1 MSRTEKWLPFIVGC
15 ALALPTVLV
24 RCPPMADYALHEAIV
39 GLMRHYGD
47 PHFAPHELYRLNLGH
62 PNQLF
67 YFLAWL
73 LSYPFGV
80 TKACELVIAA
90 GIVLIPVSGAYFCRA
105 FGKWQWITPLLAPLA
120 VGWLYY
126 WGLIA
131 NILSISVFL
140 FALPTFDRYAEKP
153 NWRGLAQVCAF
164 IVLLYEAHEAT
175 LLSACAV
182 YGVLCI
188 VRPITIKRSL
198 ARAVP
203 LAVALTIAMT
213 QLRLQRAN
221 FRAGTEPPETEAFV
235 PLMVKLKVLPS
246 SLFAGFEL
254 WVQIIVFTLALGVAL
269 TFVYL
274 RVADREKT
282 TRTVRT
288 WLHDLRFE
296 VAALMLFAA
305 YWAAPSTFTGATLI
319 FHRFLPLAW
328 ALFVVCASPSR
339 RTKVPRLTP
348 LLASAVPIGVA
359 LINWPQFS
367 DANDVFEQLDEV
379 SQSIEI
385 GSPVLAV
392 QLSDKGNRLFPLAT
406 AAGHVVA
413 TRGGRAAYDFTQS
426 PISPLLLR
434 LECDWPLTRERLVQD
449 ARYMRPTY
457 DFRRFR
463 YVVFHARDAWLLD
476 VAAHIVADEG
486 RVIARKGEWMVVES
500 KLKVRGLC
508 KPDWKIPNPPP
519 MTFQQRWGKMIVAAA
534 ANGDQIDYTVRFPED
549 HPDAGART
557 GDAAGSNDS
566 TKDAGASDAS
576 PADSAP

>member
-24 RCPPMADYALHEAIV
+24 HCPPMADYPLHEAIV

-47 PHFAPHELYRLNLGH
+47 PQFAPHELYRLNLGH

-73 LSYPFGV
+73 LSYPLGV

-140 FALPTFDRYAEKP
+140 FALPTLDRCAEKP
-153 NWRGLAQVCAF
+153 DWRGVAKACAF

-182 YGVLCI
+182 YGLLCI
-188 VRPITIKRSL
+188 ARPLTLKGSL

-203 LAVALTIAMT
+203 LALAMT
-213 QLRLQRAN
+213 MAVVQVRLQRAN
-221 FRAGTEPPETEAFV
+221 FRAGTEPPETEAYV
-235 PLMVKLKVLPS
+235 PLLVKLTVLPA

-254 WVQIIVFTLALGVAL
+254 WVQVVVFGLASAVAL

-274 RVADREKT
+274 RVVDRDKT
-282 TRTVRT
+282 KRTLRQ
-288 WLHDLRFE
+288 WFYDLRFE
-296 VAALMLFAA
+296 AAALMLFVA
-305 YWAAPSTFTGATLI
+305 YWAAPSTLNGATLV

-328 ALFVVCASPSR
+328 ALFVVCASPLR

-348 LLASAVPIGVA
+348 LLASAVPIGIA
-359 LINWPQFS
+359 LINWPQFW
-367 DANDVFEQLDEV
+367 DANDVFAQLDDV

-392 QLSDKGNRLFPLAT
+392 QLSEKGNRLFPLAT

-434 LECDWPLTRERLVQD
+434 LECDWPLTRERLVLD

-463 YVVFHARDAWLLD
+463 YVVFHARDPWLLD

-508 KPDWKIPNPPP
+508 KPDWKIPTPPP
-519 MTFQQRWGKMIVAAA
+519 MTFQQRWGKMIMAAA
-534 ANGDQIDYTVRFPED
+534 ANGDQIDYSVRFPED
-549 HPDAGART
+549 HPDAGPPSSDA
-557 GDAAGSNDS
+557 GVVDAAPPPSAAS
-566 TKDAGASDAS
+566 DAGA
-576 PADSAP
+576 P